1 MRHNNTSTVNAG
13 GDLGLFG
20 AFRQDMEM
28 ENLMEKIRAKA
39 VENPQRTLMDTS
51 KTVRINM
58 ADRKHSLDTVDKG
71 ILRKVTYQDLVLVMK
86 YEF

>member
-1 MRHNNTSTVNAG
+1 
-13 GDLGLFG
+13 
-20 AFRQDMEM
+20 MEM

-39 VENPQRTLMDTS
+39 VANPQRTLMDTS

-71 ILRKVTYQDLVLVMK
+71 ILRKVKDLVLVMK
-86 YEF
+86 NEF

>member
-1 MRHNNTSTVNAG
+1 MARVLSPGFQAIITKENFSTIS
-13 GDLGLFG
+13 
-20 AFRQDMEM
+20 DMEM

-51 KTVRINM
+51 KIVRINM

-71 ILRKVTYQDLVLVMK
+71 ILRKVTYQDLV
-86 YEF
+86 FWC

>member
-1 MRHNNTSTVNAG
+1 
-13 GDLGLFG
+13 
-20 AFRQDMEM
+20 MEM

-39 VENPQRTLMDTS
+39 VANPQRTLMDTS

-71 ILRKVTYQDLVLVMK
+71 ILRKVTYQDLVSVMK
-86 YEF
+86 NEF